1 MNVSYV
7 IGMGSSQ
14 LRNHNGSTRVMIYV
28 RYVRKLKNN
37 LISLSAQ
44 ESNGLVVII

>member
-28 RYVRKLKNN
+28 QYVRKLKKNI
-37 LISLSAQ
+37 ISFSAL
-44 ESNGLVVII
+44 ESNGLVIII